1 MNFEKF
7 KRQARVNVKLAKR
20 KIKELYEKALGKIS
34 ERFEEMNDAVEDYIE
49 AREHHCNC
57 GHCHCHEEEKK
68 EEHKCCGGNCG
79 GKCNCHKEEE

>member
-7 KRQARVNVKLAKR
+7 KRQARVSVKLAKR

-34 ERFEEMNDAVEDYIE
+34 EGFEKMNDAVEDYIE
-49 AREHHCNC
+49 VKEHHCNC
-57 GHCHCHEEEKK
+57 GHCHCHEEKK

-79 GKCNCHKEEE
+79 GECNCHKEEE